1 MSERRDYPSEEMLN
15 ALLDNELSSE
25 ERASMLN
32 ELQLDKELSAEFC
45 ELRMVKDA
53 VQLAHLD
60 LPIPEHYGQKKKS
73 YWMSL
78 VAGGLLF
85 VIGVLLGGVSQL
97 QSIDE
102 KRFAILDPAGLGSAP
117 AVAVNKE
124 MRIVFHLT
132 QPDLLVADE
141 LLHEV
146 EQVLSDYK
154 QQALP
159 LRVEVV
165 ANNDGLNFLREGLT
179 VHSDRINSLAEAY
192 PNLTFVACENTIR
205 RLHVENG
212 IEVVLL
218 PEAEVTES
226 GISHVAKRQQE
237 GWAYIRL

>member
-15 ALLDNELSSE
+15 ALLDNELSAE
-25 ERASMLN
+25 ERASLLEKM
-32 ELQLDKELSAEFC
+32 QSDKQLSAEFC

-53 VQLAHLD
+53 VQLAHMD
-60 LPIPEHYGQKKKS
+60 LPLPERYVKKKSS

-85 VIGVLLGGVSQL
+85 VVGLMLGGITQL
-97 QSIDE
+97 QTVDE

-117 AVAVNKE
+117 AVAENNE

-132 QPDLLVADE
+132 QPDLLLADE
-141 LLHEV
+141 LLNEV
-146 EQVLSDYK
+146 EQVLTEYQ

-165 ANNDGLNFLREGLT
+165 ANNEGLNLLRDGLS
-179 VHSDRINSLAEAY
+179 VHSDRINTLSEAY